1 MRSFLKTLVAL
12 CLIFPLTAF
21 MPGEDATVLI
31 DGKPIVPEGDIT
43 LKRDD
48 TIMLECVGLKPN
60 SNVSFIV
67 RKAAIKWYEDVYAVN
82 GSGNVKQLLDIPEQK
97 LTVTCI
103 VSYYTADDAE
113 HEVKFK
119 LHFD

>member
-1 MRSFLKTLVAL
+1 MRSFLKSLVIGSL
-12 CLIFPLTAF
+12 FFSLTAF
-21 MPGEDATVLI
+21 VPNEDATVLI
-31 DGKPIVPEGDIT
+31 DGKQIIPEGDIT

-60 SNVSFIV
+60 SNVSFV
-67 RKAAIKWYEDVYAVN
+67 VKKAAIKWFEDVYQVN
-82 GSGNVKQLLDIPEQK
+82 SSGSVKQLMDIPEQK

-103 VSYYTADDAE
+103 VSYFTADDSA